1 MAIIGGH
8 TIYKIDDTDII
19 PIAHE
24 NNKTKIGNPDEAKWV
39 NSIVWNSKVD
49 KNGMKVC
56 LLDVFKSAGIISHE
70 IMVSSN
76 LIGWTGNQSSCCIQW
91 FHGEYLENF

>member
-39 NSIVWNSKVD
+39 NSSALKSKVD
-49 KNGMKVC
+49 KNGMKVY
-56 LLDVFKSAGIISHE
+56 LLDVFQVCRNYFAWDHGFQL
-70 IMVSSN
+70 SN
-76 LIGWTGNQSSCCIQW
+76 WLSRKPIK
-91 FHGEYLENF
+91 LL